1 MKYSV
6 IVYALLLAT
15 GFAQN
20 MPVASQETSNPVV
33 GMWQTDIPNEGGPP
47 LVGVVVFSPDGSYRE
62 ELMIQGELGGFWE
75 GRYTLAPDGTLTQS
89 EVNKSPQ
96 LCFQGECQPNDGPPV
111 TVSKLGAVSPNS
123 FTLTYSDGPQGYAA
137 TFQRVPQSASA
148 APTLQDQPLQPIA
161 SNVPASN
168 VPASNVPA
176 SNVPA
181 SNVPV
186 PNVAAN
192 PWAGVYSDGTI
203 TLNLRGPGED
213 YFERQGKQYPLQLRG
228 SAERLEG
235 TFSSDGNTFPVVLER
250 RDGSVILTSGELSF
264 TLIPLALAN
273 PLGPTPSAP
282 PVNPLGD
289 E

>member
-6 IVYALLLAT
+6 IIYVLLLST
-15 GFAQN
+15 VFAQN
-20 MPVASQETSNPVV
+20 TPVASQEAGNPLV
-33 GMWQTDIPNEGGPP
+33 GTWQTNIPNEGGPP

-75 GRYTLAPDGTLTQS
+75 GRYTLAPDSTLTQN
-89 EVNKSPQ
+89 EVNKSSQ
-96 LCFQGECQPNDGPPV
+96 LCFQGDCQPNEGPPV

-123 FTLTYSDGPQGYAA
+123 FTLTYTDGPQGYAA
-137 TFQRVPQSASA
+137 TFQRMPQSSSVT
-148 APTLQDQPLQPIA
+148 PTPDQPLPPIT

-168 VPASNVPA
+168 IP
-176 SNVPA
+176 
-181 SNVPV
+181 
-186 PNVAAN
+186 AN

-203 TLNLRGPGED
+203 TLHLSGPGQD

-250 RDGSVILTSGELSF
+250 KDGSVILTSGDLSF
-264 TLIPLALAN
+264 TLSSSAPAN
-273 PLGPTPSAP
+273 PLESTPSA
-282 PVNPLGD
+282 PVNPLGN
-289 E
+289 